1 MSAALWALL
10 GSLLGVAV
18 IHTRTRLGGA
28 FAAVVWSACALVF
41 GVQHFENGERISFL
55 RVATPPWLFVVAMI
69 GLIGFNV
76 AVIARI
82 ARKRRRAAGTT
93 PG

>member
-1 MSAALWALL
+1 MSTALWALL
-10 GSLLGVAV
+10 GSLVGVAI

-28 FAAVVWSACALVF
+28 FAAIVWTSCALVF
-41 GVQHFENGERISFL
+41 GVQHFEVGERISFL
-55 RVATPPWLFVVAMI
+55 RVATPPWLYVVALL

-82 ARKRRRAAGTT
+82 ARKRRATGTT